1 MHAAEARTETTV
13 RLDLYDADA
22 AQMVAE
28 RDVPRAEC
36 DAGGVPQWLAL
47 HPDVEGRD
55 GRRMVFRVWFSQRGA
70 VRAYRTLVLAS
81 L

>member
-22 AQMVAE
+22 APVVAE
-28 RDVPRAEC
+28 RDVPRAKC
-36 DAGGVPQWLAL
+36 DAGGVPRWLAL

-55 GRRMVFRVWFSQRGA
+55 GSRMVFRVWFSQRGA
-70 VRAYRTLVLAS
+70 VRAYRTLVLAH

>member
-13 RLDLYDADA
+13 SLDLYDADA
-22 AQMVAE
+22 APVVAE

-47 HPDVEGRD
+47 HPEVEGRD
-55 GRRMVFRVWFSQRGA
+55 GRRMVFRVWFSRRGA
-70 VRAYRTLVLAS
+70 VRAYRALVLAS